1 MYLDSD
7 KSKELI
13 TKMTGKNDCVYA
25 FFDVFPR
32 KESLL
37 LISTTKARG
46 TESEGNIT
54 LHKEGVLSFISFLVL
69 IRITNYVGKNN
80 KQCYENN

>member
-13 TKMTGKNDCVYA
+13 TKTTGKNDCVYA

-37 LISTTKARG
+37 LISATKAREM
-46 TESEGNIT
+46 ESEENISV
-54 LHKEGVLSFISFLVL
+54 HKEKGIELYLL
-69 IRITNYVGKNN
+69 LLPIRITNYVGKNN

>member
-13 TKMTGKNDCVYA
+13 TKTTGKNDCVYA

-37 LISTTKARG
+37 LISATKAREM
-46 TESEGNIT
+46 ESE
-54 LHKEGVLSFISFLVL
+54 
-69 IRITNYVGKNN
+69 
-80 KQCYENN
+80 ENR